1 MFAKVSSCC
10 GSMPLEELQ
19 GLKYDLLVYFC
30 FLYGWLSVH
39 LCAAHP
45 HRKMCITNSILLLKT
60 GKSKFSASYDFTKS
74 CICLS
79 SEQKDFFLR
88 ITFKILTISAGL
100 NDCINMIDSSFTQ
113 LLCHQAWYIN
123 L

>member
-10 GSMPLEELQ
+10 GSMLLEELQ
-19 GLKYDLLVYFC
+19 GLKYDLLVNFC

-60 GKSKFSASYDFTKS
+60 GNQNSLLVMTSQNHVSVFHLNKK
-74 CICLS
+74 I
-79 SEQKDFFLR
+79 FFLR